1 MNCIRKDTSP
11 DEGYNTKHRWDRLLW
26 CRDVGSM
33 LKYMLAMAG
42 YTEESQ
48 EFHSQFFAHFIADS
62 LGQHPTTTARPL
74 EEINKSFMTDD
85 HTPIEL
91 SWKWSPS
98 HKLPTVRYSIDP
110 IPGKLDNF
118 NTLATN
124 GLLEKILPSAGFVD
138 LRWYD
143 KLVDM
148 LTTTTA
154 EAKEEKCLHSDMA
167 LAKLPPSQQFLAFDL
182 EKNIKHGSRDIMLK
196 AYFLPQCK
204 ALMNAQSTFSLVQ
217 SSIKTLAASHPD
229 SLLYESWSLVA
240 DYIQSF
246 NSDHGRPQVEL
257 EALDCI
263 DPSQSRIKIYLR
275 SSRTR
280 FSDVFDMMTLGGQI
294 STHIQGELLSSLKS
308 IWCSVLSLE
317 EKDLNADL
325 PMNNHRTAGI
335 LYLAELR
342 PGCPVP
348 KIKVYIP
355 AKHYGKNDLSVA
367 QGISRY
373 LSSRGNSFADG
384 SDYLT
389 GAKQLW

>member
-1 MNCIRKDTSP
+1 
-11 DEGYNTKHRWDRLLW
+11 
-26 CRDVGSM
+26 
-33 LKYMLAMAG
+33 
-42 YTEESQ
+42 
-48 EFHSQFFAHFIADS
+48 
-62 LGQHPTTTARPL
+62 
-74 EEINKSFMTDD
+74 MTDD

-118 NTLATN
+118 NTRATN
-124 GLLEKILPSAGFVD
+124 ELLKKILPSASSIE

-154 EAKEEKCLHSDMA
+154 EANGENPFQSDIA
-167 LAKLPPSQQFLAFDL
+167 LSKLPHSQQFLAFDL
-182 EKNIKHGSRDIMLK
+182 EKNIKNNSRNIMPK
-196 AYFLPQCK
+196 AYFLPQWK
-204 ALMNAQSTFSLVQ
+204 ALLNAESTFSLVQ
-217 SSIKTLAASHPD
+217 SSIKTLSAYHPD
-229 SLLYESWSLVA
+229 ALLYESWNLVA

-246 NSDHGRPQVEL
+246 KSDPGRPQVEI

-275 SSRTR
+275 SSRTK
-280 FSDVFDMMTLGGQI
+280 FNDVLDMMTLGGQI
-294 STHIQGELLSSLKS
+294 STHIQGALLESLKS

-317 EKDLNADL
+317 EKDLDADL
-325 PMNNHRTAGI
+325 PVNNHRTAGI

-342 PGCPVP
+342 PGCHVP

-367 QGISRY
+367 QGISTF

-389 GAKQLW
+389 GAKQLCHHRNLEDGLGFHTYVSAAVDENGLDVTTYFNPEIYHESRKLAT